1 MKIFSFIKWLLNFN
15 KWESYSKR
23 YLLYILIGMVGVYY
37 SPIEYFLVITAGI
50 FLMMWIDLGF
60 GILQDRYTEF
70 LREQKNEK
78 N

>member
-1 MKIFSFIKWLLNFN
+1 
-15 KWESYSKR
+15 
-23 YLLYILIGMVGVYY
+23 MVGVYY

-78 N
+78 I